1 YRNGY
6 GQISQLAGL
15 PVESVHGFLV
25 EQFLTGAEVTL
36 EGYVFDGRVTT
47 IGVTDSPKYPGT
59 NSFERFEYPSALPL
73 ERQREL
79 ADIAEVNGDLEVLVR
94 PGLWLSE
101 QGTNDPESYRL
112 AIFSEWAETRE
123 EALAR
128 CRARAAALPF
138 ELK

>member
-1 YRNGY
+1 MA
-6 GQISQLAGL
+6 ISYALR
-15 PVESVHGFLV
+15 VFED
-25 EQFLTGAEVTL
+25 AEVVSVP
-36 EGYVFDGRVTT
+36 E
-47 IGVTDSPKYPGT
+47 
-59 NSFERFEYPSALPL
+59 A
-73 ERQREL
+73 
-79 ADIAEVNGDLEVLVR
+79 NGDLEVLVR